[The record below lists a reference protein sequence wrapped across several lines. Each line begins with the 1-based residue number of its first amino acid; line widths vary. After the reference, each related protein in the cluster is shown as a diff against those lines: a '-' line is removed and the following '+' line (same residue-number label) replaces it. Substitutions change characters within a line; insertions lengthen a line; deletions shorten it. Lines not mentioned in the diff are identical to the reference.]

1 MMNIGRTP
9 VSFKAWFDYPST
21 KKGQEAL
28 KKAQDAEENEIL
40 RKYIKA
46 NDNGDIYYELEG
58 EKKFYSKDDAVNEI
72 RKNLIDYIR

>member
-58 EKKFYSKDDAVNEI
+58 EKNSILKMTQWMKFVKI
-72 RKNLIDYIR
+72 